1 MSTNGPTSAKDSS
14 KKRKRLSTP
23 SVRGDAEAAV
33 DMEKEPKKPVR
44 GCTWKNLDLILSLR
58 DKDVPT
64 NRKIELAFNF
74 VGSDCSGDGRGR
86 EPLQAG
92 RVISFMSDWVQP
104 VLISSDQEKSK
115 TLFFPDTC
123 LDYRLWIVLKFCM
136 EKSAIN
142 VSHNLLRPVTRA
154 MVHASSLVD
163 SDKDPRAGED
173 SSGFYEVFAECLSLL
188 FSSHGR
194 SFNAAGLELWVSCA
208 VAAVGLL
215 LKILSSD
222 ESSFLSKDKLS
233 ALSIL
238 MLEQFASFLR
248 FHPSPKNIFRS
259 FVDRLLE
266 PLVALLSLVH
276 AKGGKRDHEYAG
288 SLLTAVEN
296 ALSNGLC
303 HPAHIS
309 GFVSLR
315 SSNLKTEVEEP
326 KTFNESYHRHFFVKL
341 QKIVTEKKVTL
352 MGGLGHV
359 FHLFITNLRNK
370 RRVSTSF
377 KVIHKSD
384 KHQTMPE
391 QEHASGKLV
400 FEVFIQFMEPLFH
413 DCGKFTEMDLSVAGA
428 SWETVLMESYWTIRS
443 INDILEGVMREK
455 IYDRTQDSPEG
466 DHCNFLK
473 KVYEMVV
480 IICRKVYVFW
490 LSISSVCEAGS
501 SNILVLIAKEL
512 IVSIGYFLEIEYNV
526 VGDDLAGIWLMMLS
540 YLAVSEC
547 TGAKSDDS
555 RLTNEILRVGCQMIK
570 MYSDIRQAS
579 RPIFAL
585 CEAVRFFRFDDD
597 GSETGRSTF
606 FPCGRLSP
614 DACRKAVMTLIC
626 SQDLRFATSNAI
638 KSIPEGQA
646 GGCVHQ
652 LKLDFTDALGWLRA
666 VLLKTSVNSYVNF
679 HVETEIFGIL
689 SEMYSAVLES
699 LSVTASNSIFVGN
712 SINDL
717 MAAVRLTFA
726 TFMENHSCNFDNFY
740 ISFTGRSLSDHVGLL
755 DTSWVF
761 VCFFRLYVSCRSLYL
776 QVISLMPPDSS
787 KKAASAMGNS
797 FIISSG
803 KDWEGEEGC
812 TAEGYFSWI
821 VNPSISLVAMTTAFS
836 ESFLTKHVTIV
847 SPLVYVLNV
856 MALQRLIDLNRQLKG
871 LSYLVQRNNRMVQ
884 MRVYGDV
891 GHLPQKQN
899 RKLKHFVKITRQEAV
914 DLTNFMTEFLHLLPP
929 KRDSEFIEVERVG
942 ECSEGLREHAWDL
955 AVCSLNERS
964 LPIAIWWLLCQ
975 NIDVWCVHAS
985 RKSLKKFSSLLV
997 HHWIAYVRNCWRD
1010 TVEQETREPYS
1021 KHVTFRSI
1029 GAEVLKNV
1037 AFYEQPVLLRHLASR
1052 LSSLLKTLVLPLV
1065 SHAFG
1070 DDLDLSSLPDWSD
1083 VLVRLG
1089 KGPVCSMGTGNVSD
1103 SYSALLLF
1111 DSVSSNS
1118 GYQEDSTKRK
1128 GLPSLK
1134 PEVGACQGLLNLLC
1148 KLPDVYIDQRS
1159 LTAVVR
1165 YILHLER
1172 LLVSALLSCYD
1183 GCSCFQY
1190 DLLNL
1195 FVCCRRTLR
1204 HLLVTSFKDY
1214 AADKMSSIVDVLF
1227 GSLSTIQWLLKSV
1240 SGLVGLPVSHFGDRP
1255 TSEVNMMFFVLMD
1268 HTSYLFLALGER
1280 EMYMGVQSVHSG
1292 EKLLE
1297 EPVRDGLTEQSS
1309 LCGVDAYSSFS
1320 GNLDAWKSLTAVAT
1334 FLEEETK
1341 ASLLILRS
1349 YGNSDQEISV
1359 ISVKWNNI
1367 SCMLSCLQGFLWGLL
1382 SAVGVVD
1389 GKCFIENT
1397 SILSCISEL
1406 YKYTD
1411 VFEEFVDCCLS
1422 LSLVKDHHTGNS
1434 SVSSR
1439 SCMLNYLSR
1448 SHFPTFDEAGISRD
1462 EGEVAP
1468 KIYHL
1473 IGEKSNGSMFYSD
1486 GDGELHHLRLSLLQ
1500 SLLKGENPD
1509 VGFSIR
1515 QIFMSAAALL
1525 KLRHVP
1531 SFLKVPKSQN
1541 DSNYLPSISTGIL
1554 VTTSDFILSNMT
1566 EILGTSQSRDFVW
1579 MDGIL
1584 KYLEVLGS
1592 CFPVANSGLS
1602 DHLYSKMVDMHLRAM
1617 GKCISLQGK
1626 AATLASHETVSDTM
1640 TLQSE
1645 VGECDNY
1652 MYSVDQQGHKLNE
1665 FKSRLRMSFKE
1676 LIRKPL
1682 RSDIVLLFQTLES
1695 VLVGVRRGCNMVY
1708 DINTGDPDGGRVSAI
1723 VAAGVEFFD
1732 LVFDSFSGDKL
1743 FGIIKGRVQNL
1754 VGSLFNIILHLQSP
1768 LIFCRKASTYG
1779 RREIDP
1785 DPGSTILMCIEILR
1799 KFARKNTQLK
1809 MDPCLVGQSLHAPS
1823 SLFKHFHQLNS
1834 FRVPSGALRFT
1845 DSGESISIE
1854 DIDHHIVDTRFFV
1867 DLYAAC
1873 CRLLCTVVRHQKSE
1887 TAQCIALLEDSVNTL
1902 LTCLESLHE
1911 DNARQKSSFVLD
1923 IKEAVTCA
1931 SFLRR
1936 VYEEVKQQKDT
1947 VRTYACHFL
1956 SDYICVY
1963 SGEGPRRT
1971 GIRREVD
1978 EALRPGV
1985 YALVDICSAEDFQ
1998 KLHTILGE
2006 GQCRRT
2012 LATLR
2017 HDYRLYFQYQ
2027 GKI

>member
-1 MSTNGPTSAKDSS
+1 MSTNGPTSAKGSS

-33 DMEKEPKKPVR
+33 DMGRNRRNLCVVVPGR
-44 GCTWKNLDLILSLR
+44 TWILSFPFGT
-58 DKDVPT
+58 KT
-64 NRKIELAFNF
+64 KIELAFNF

-142 VSHNLLRPVTRA
+142 VSHNLLRPITRA
-154 MVHASSLVD
+154 MVHGSSLVD

-391 QEHASGKLV
+391 QEHASGKLL

-717 MAAVRLTFA
+717 MAAVR
-726 TFMENHSCNFDNFY
+726 
-740 ISFTGRSLSDHVGLL
+740 SLSDHVGLL

-955 AVCSLNERS
+955 AVCSLNER
-964 LPIAIWWLLCQ
+964 
-975 NIDVWCVHAS
+975 
-985 RKSLKKFSSLLV
+985 KSLKKFSSLLV

-1021 KHVTFRSI
+1021 KMLHS
-1029 GAEVLKNV
+1029 APL
-1037 AFYEQPVLLRHLASR
+1037 VLLRHLASR

-1411 VFEEFVDCCLS
+1411 VFEEFVDCCL
-1422 LSLVKDHHTGNS
+1422 
-1434 SVSSR
+1434 VSSR

-1695 VLVGVRRGCNMVY
+1695 VLVGG
-1708 DINTGDPDGGRVSAI
+1708 IQDGGRVSAI

-1785 DPGSTILMCIEILR
+1785 DPGSTIPDE
-1799 KFARKNTQLK
+1799 KYSVKNGSMPCRAVLACTVVSFQTFSSAQLF
-1809 MDPCLVGQSLHAPS
+1809 P
-1823 SLFKHFHQLNS
+1823 
-1834 FRVPSGALRFT
+1834 VPSGALRFT

-1936 VYEEVKQQKDT
+1936 VYEEVW
-1947 VRTYACHFL
+1947 
-1956 SDYICVY
+1956 S
-1963 SGEGPRRT
+1963 
-1971 GIRREVD
+1971 
-1978 EALRPGV
+1978 
-1985 YALVDICSAEDFQ
+1985 
-1998 KLHTILGE
+1998 
-2006 GQCRRT
+2006 
-2012 LATLR
+2012 
-2017 HDYRLYFQYQ
+2017 LY
-2027 GKI
+2027 GC